1 MDKEEIKRIIHEEL
15 RDLLGTDRY
24 TFQKKLQIFDAR
36 DVQVGKTTG
45 TTIATETTQKLA
57 FWAQTPIVQPASA
70 NQAAL
75 SLNLDVSG
83 ANTCNVALVSE
94 HFGKIQT
101 LVNQL
106 RTDLINEGLIKG
118 SA

>member
-1 MDKEEIKRIIHEEL
+1 MDENKVRQIIKEEL
-15 RDLLGTDRY
+15 RDLLATDRY
-24 TFQKKLQIFDAR
+24 TFQKKLQIFDMR
-36 DVQVGKTTG
+36 DIQLGKTTG
-45 TTIATETTQKLA
+45 TKIGTETTQKLA
-57 FWAQTPIVQPASA
+57 LWAKTPIVQPASA

-83 ANTCNVALVSE
+83 ANSCNVALVSE

-106 RTDLINEGLIKG
+106 RTDLVSVGVIKG